1 MPVAVLA
8 LIAVAGLLW
17 SAPRD
22 QVAVPG
28 PNATPEQVVIA
39 YIDAVN
45 ARDFDTAN
53 AVDARLRSDLGRFS
67 RPMQTDLVR
76 VDETV
81 TKGSKAHVLFTA
93 DFDGGDGTIDDGQW
107 GYYLERGS
115 DGLWHIT
122 DAGVV

>member
-1 MPVAVLA
+1 MVVLALMIVAVL
-8 LIAVAGLLW
+8 VW

-28 PNATPEQVVIA
+28 PDATPEQVVIA

-53 AVDARLRSDLGRFS
+53 AIDARPRSDLGRLS
-67 RPMQTDLVR
+67 RPMQTHHVR
-76 VDETV
+76 ALHTV
-81 TKGSKAHVLFTA
+81 SNGSEAHVLFTA
-93 DFDGGDGTIDDGQW
+93 DFDGGDGTVEDGQW
-107 GYYLERGS
+107 GYHLERGS